1 MIIMIGELLMEK
13 MIRNNRYRPDIL
25 DFFELFFY
33 NIKDNLYS
41 LYREEFNKIINNNLS
56 NTNIKLYKCIYI
68 KI

>member
-25 DFFELFFY
+25 DFFE
-33 NIKDNLYS
+33 
-41 LYREEFNKIINNNLS
+41 FNKIINNNLS
-56 NTNIKLYKCIYI
+56 NINIKLYKCIYI